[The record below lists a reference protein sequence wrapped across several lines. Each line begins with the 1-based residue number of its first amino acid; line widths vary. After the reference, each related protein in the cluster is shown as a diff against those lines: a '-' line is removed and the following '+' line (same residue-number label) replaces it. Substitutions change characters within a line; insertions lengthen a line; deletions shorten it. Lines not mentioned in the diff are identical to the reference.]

1 MKKVFL
7 IDRGY
12 GEKFLSRG
20 WRSRIVGSEM
30 RCTYKNFYLVIIT
43 SPPKIIIKK
52 IINPRGTKKPL
63 TKEGYNYIKV
73 AMNTLYSGMSS

>member
-30 RCTYKNFYLVIIT
+30 RCTYKNFYLVIIN
-43 SPPKIIIKK
+43 PPQNNNKK
-52 IINPRGTKKPL
+52 NNNKKNNKP
-63 TKEGYNYIKV
+63 
-73 AMNTLYSGMSS
+73 

>member
-1 MKKVFL
+1 MYVQ
-7 IDRGY
+7 
-12 GEKFLSRG
+12 KFLFG
-20 WRSRIVGSEM
+20 N
-30 RCTYKNFYLVIIT
+30 YNP
-43 SPPKIIIKK
+43 PPKNNNKKNNNKK